1 MISKIRNRHEQVM
14 PVRIPIKESILY
26 GDLRLVRDPLGIVM
40 FVHGSGS
47 SLFSPRNLNAA
58 EELNK
63 WGLSTLLL
71 DLITDEEL
79 RIDAETMQSRFDI
92 PLLVSRSTLAAC
104 WVRHQPELSLLPIGL
119 FGASRCAA
127 AALITAAVMKHE
139 VAAVVS
145 HGGRADLVE
154 DALKLVAAPTL
165 LIVGGEDETLVALNK
180 QAAMRMHCIN
190 KLHVVP
196 RATNLIGEPG
206 ALEQVVSVAAEWFVT
221 HMQSHVLN
229 QRAVC

>member
-1 MISKIRNRHEQVM
+1 MISKIRNRHEQVT

-26 GDLRLVRDPLGIVM
+26 GDLRLVRDALGIVM

-47 SLFSPRNLNAA
+47 SLFSPRNLNVA

-63 WGLSTLLL
+63 WRLSTLLL

-79 RIDAETMQSRFDI
+79 SIDPETMQYRFDI

-139 VAAVVS
+139 IAAVVS
-145 HGGRADLVE
+145 HSGRPDLVE

-165 LIVGGEDETLVALNK
+165 LIVGEEDETLVALNK

-190 KLHVVP
+190 KFHVVP

-206 ALEQVVSVAAEWFVT
+206 ALEQVATAAAEWFVT
-221 HMQSHVLN
+221 HMQSHLLN